1 MPFTINDLR
10 TIYEQMASHDHFN
23 SDSRAFS
30 KDSNAY
36 AGALEMSDLFDVL
49 SEHYAE
55 LGAT

>member
-1 MPFTINDLR
+1 MPFTISDLR
-10 TIYEQMASHDHFN
+10 IIYKHMASHDHFN

-30 KDSNAY
+30 KDSDEK